1 MNDNTV
7 DLRPAKEMKK
17 NRTKNSIQDSE
28 CSRTERAVNEKEAN
42 FVPPICDTKNARAPG
57 HQYADGDGLPT
68 FLL

>member
-42 FVPPICDTKNARAPG
+42 FVPPICDTKKRVN
-57 HQYADGDGLPT
+57 
-68 FLL
+68 